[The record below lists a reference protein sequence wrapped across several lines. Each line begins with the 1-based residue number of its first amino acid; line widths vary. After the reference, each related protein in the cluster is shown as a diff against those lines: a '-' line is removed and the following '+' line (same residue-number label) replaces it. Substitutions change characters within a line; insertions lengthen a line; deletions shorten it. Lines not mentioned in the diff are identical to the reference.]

1 MSDFLMNLARRA
13 IGDKAQDAEITPS
26 PHAALAAQMALPV
39 VAAPGPA
46 PPPITAVAPVA
57 GAPVMREVAQPSVS
71 PAAAPGP
78 LQATAPIPVAPAT
91 TPPAIPLPSVLP
103 HVPLAA
109 PVPIERA
116 EAATPVVWVSPQASD
131 RSIDLSNSSA
141 PRVESGQLD
150 VTRPAVVIPP
160 SSMEGPA
167 EVVVRMAPPM
177 AAAEVAVPPAL
188 PTAVS
193 PLAPGPHREPASAVE
208 RPAAPSL
215 DPARVEPAPI
225 ERVPALPRVERP
237 PDALGPVARPEPA
250 TPPATTDTAAA
261 QRVRA
266 ATARRPVDVRIGAI
280 EVHVTAPA
288 SPAPSEPP
296 ALAGFEEFA
305 GMRTGARYDGE

>member
-13 IGDKAQDAEITPS
+13 IGDKARDAEITPS

-46 PPPITAVAPVA
+46 PPSITAVAPVSV
-57 GAPVMREVAQPSVS
+57 APVMRELAQPGVA

-78 LQATAPIPVAPAT
+78 SPATAPIPVVPAT
-91 TPPAIPLPSVLP
+91 TPPAIPVPSVLP
-103 HVPLAA
+103 HVPPGA
-109 PVPIERA
+109 PAPIEPA
-116 EAATPVVWVSPQASD
+116 EAATTVVRVSSQVSD
-131 RSIDLSNSSA
+131 FSIDLSESSA
-141 PRVESGQLD
+141 PRVESGQSD
-150 VTRPAVVIPP
+150 VPRSAVLVSRPAI
-160 SSMEGPA
+160 EGPA
-167 EVVVRMAPPM
+167 EVVVRMAPSMP
-177 AAAEVAVPPAL
+177 AAEVGVPPAL

-193 PLAPGPHREPASAVE
+193 PLAPGRHREPASPVE

-215 DPARVEPAPI
+215 EPARVERAPI

-237 PDALGPVARPEPA
+237 PDASGPFARPEPA
-250 TPPATTDTAAA
+250 KPPATTGTAAA
-261 QRVRA
+261 QRARA

-288 SPAPSEPP
+288 PPAPSEPP

-305 GMRTGARYDGE
+305 AMRTGVRYGE